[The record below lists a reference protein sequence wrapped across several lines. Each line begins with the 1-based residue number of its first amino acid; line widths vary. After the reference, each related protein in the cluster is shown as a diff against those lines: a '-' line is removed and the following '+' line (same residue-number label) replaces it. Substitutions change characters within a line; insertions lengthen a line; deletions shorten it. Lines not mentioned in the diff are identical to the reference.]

1 MRSDGQVRDK
11 GKPKGEVQDGVV
23 TVVVVILRV
32 DVFSAKLFFGQYY
45 QDGLEDRDGV
55 EHRDGA

>member
-11 GKPKGEVQDGVV
+11 GKPKGEVQDG
-23 TVVVVILRV
+23 VVVVILRV

-55 EHRDGA
+55 EDRDGM

>member
-11 GKPKGEVQDGVV
+11 GKPKGEVQDG
-23 TVVVVILRV
+23 VVVVILRV